1 MCKKEKVSHGKSRE
15 ISKEGVLRLPLFF
28 YKNINNIVKFKSAFL
43 KEFNIPYS
51 GEQEFDILK
60 ALITD
65 LNKYIQNT
73 YKIEDNILYSEEEKR
88 EILQKRYEHTNRV
101 WVNLIKPKLEK
112 MKEMDPENFKFL
124 PKILTI
130 PSPK

>member
-1 MCKKEKVSHGKSRE
+1 M
-15 ISKEGVLRLPLFF
+15 
-28 YKNINNIVKFKSAFL
+28 KFKSAFL